1 MISADYKELCKV
13 TDLHE
18 KEGKRFFVDDAEIA
32 LFKVDGEVYALSNRC
47 PHQQSAMIFEGYIE
61 EGCVVCPIHG
71 WMFNLKTGKMPTGN
85 SGLQSYPVQVSNGS
99 VYVNVVK
106 KEWNW

>member
-1 MISADYKELCKV
+1 MSSAEYKQLCRV
-13 TDLHE
+13 SDLNE
-18 KEGKRFFVDDAEIA
+18 KEGKRFFVNDTEVA

-47 PHQQSAMIFEGYIE
+47 PHQQSAMIYEGYIE

-85 SGLQSYPVQVSNGS
+85 SGLQSYPVLVKDGY
-99 VYVNVVK
+99 VYVDVVK